1 MSSTR
6 LGHTLNRIT
15 NATMASTSSSSK
27 RRHPPRHDF
36 SSNNNNNNNRQS
48 QPRPPKRRPGAPQH
62 HLNLDISWLAHQP
75 PIEGLDPSIVVQPRR
90 LHFTL
95 GVMTLN
101 SSPNDRGHDHD
112 LASAT
117 TLLDNLV
124 PSIRTMLANNPLRVP
139 LDCSRLKV
147 MQPDPTRAHVLYLEP
162 DSRSSDGLR
171 LRAVCDLVYNAF
183 NQAGL
188 LNDGNRPLKLHCTLL
203 NTRHRRPQQPGQRRS
218 AGRIPFSFSAFPQ
231 GTVDN
236 LNLGTWT
243 VDELQICEMGSWTPD
258 GAYVRVAGCDLRP
271 GPAT

>member
-6 LGHTLNRIT
+6 LGHTLNRTI

-36 SSNNNNNNNRQS
+36 SSNNNNNNNNRQS
-48 QPRPPKRRPGAPQH
+48 QPRPPKRRPGGEPNHRPRPTHFLALPIGH
-62 HLNLDISWLAHQP
+62 HAELRNTISALTSSWLAHQP

-101 SSPNDRGHDHD
+101 SPPNDPGYDHD
-112 LASAT
+112 LASAM

-171 LRAVCDLVYNAF
+171 LRAVCGACGCPFFTHITHWQNF
-183 NQAGL
+183 
-188 LNDGNRPLKLHCTLL
+188 PS
-203 NTRHRRPQQPGQRRS
+203 RS
-218 AGRIPFSFSAFPQ
+218 R
-231 GTVDN
+231 
-236 LNLGTWT
+236 L
-243 VDELQICEMGSWTPD
+243 
-258 GAYVRVAGCDLRP
+258 
-271 GPAT
+271 